1 MLIDKENIM
10 LEAGVEMGLEAELT
24 DDGIVVAVDMSVDTV
39 HAFEYL
45 ADHAGEGFG
54 EWDTWVGQ

>member
-1 MLIDKENIM
+1 M